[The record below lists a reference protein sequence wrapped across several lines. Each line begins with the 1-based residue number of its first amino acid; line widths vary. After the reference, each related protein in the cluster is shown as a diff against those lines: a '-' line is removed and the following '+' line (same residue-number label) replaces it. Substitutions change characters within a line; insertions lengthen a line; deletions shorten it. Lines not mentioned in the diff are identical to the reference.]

1 MFVEQLQG
9 GVNLTGCAARIVA
22 IYETFLQPGQTI
34 QPHFHPDAEELY
46 YLIAGHGIM
55 HIGEERREVAAGDVI
70 YIPPEKVHFLQNR
83 SAAEPIRFLTFTVR
97 ITRAELMPYIL

>member
-1 MFVEQLQG
+1 MFVERLEG
-9 GVNLTGCAARIVA
+9 DVNLAGCAARIVA

-46 YLIAGHGIM
+46 YLISGQGVM
-55 HIGEERREVAAGDVI
+55 HIGEERRDAATGDVI
-70 YIPPEKVHFLQNR
+70 YIPPEKVHFLQN
-83 SAAEPIRFLTFTVR
+83 SSAEPIRFLTLTVR

>member
-1 MFVEQLQG
+1 VFVEQLQG

-22 IYETFLQPGQTI
+22 IYENFLQPGQTI

-55 HIGEERREVAAGDVI
+55 HIGEERRDVAPGDVI
-70 YIPPEKVHFLQNR
+70 YIPPDKVHFLQN
-83 SAAEPIRFLTFTVR
+83 SSAEPIRFLKFTVR

>member
-1 MFVEQLQG
+1 VFVERLEG
-9 GVNLTGCAARIVA
+9 DVNLAGCAARIVA

-46 YLIAGHGIM
+46 YLISGQGVM
-55 HIGEERREVAAGDVI
+55 HIGEERRDVATGDVI
-70 YIPPEKVHFLQNR
+70 YIPPEKVHFLQN
-83 SAAEPIRFLTFTVR
+83 SSAEPIRFLTLTVR